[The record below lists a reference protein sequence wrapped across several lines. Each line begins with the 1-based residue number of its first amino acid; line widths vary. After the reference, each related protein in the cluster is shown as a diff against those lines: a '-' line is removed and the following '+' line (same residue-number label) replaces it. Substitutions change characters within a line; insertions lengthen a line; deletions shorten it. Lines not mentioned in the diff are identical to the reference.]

1 MLHPKHNLVDYG
13 DQLIPPDGY
22 ELSYAVG
29 TTYSLDLESLMI
41 LPVALFYAQKL
52 DANASELRY
61 DMLHAITEAAKKMT
75 VFYQKGQLKVP
86 KNYHHLM
93 AYLEEGIQELT
104 MPNAESSFHP
114 KVWVIRYESKE
125 AAPMYKVL
133 VTSKNLTFSRDWD
146 ISFSTQ
152 GLVTNR
158 EHAGNKPL
166 VHLIQY
172 LEASGSKKF
181 PPLFIADLHKVT
193 FDIPDKFAAFRFVP
207 VGIPNPATGQYFRN
221 PLTALKK
228 NKGEMLIVS
237 PFLDQSTLKN
247 IREDSTG
254 PRYLLSRKEEL
265 DAIDETTLNG
275 FDCWQFSNYFE
286 TAEFQPELEDGGSEP
301 PIPQNLHAKL
311 FVSIQ
316 ESAPFWFLGSA
327 NCTDPAQGRNVEF
340 MVELKAE
347 NAPALKPKNLFDA
360 LTKPEKSD
368 NIPLF
373 TKYDFT
379 ARVSLETQKSVDNT
393 IRRLKYELCKI
404 PLRGIATLTE
414 GGGTYNLSLEI
425 DASTLSIPAE
435 FTIKVKPLPEQ
446 QKASV
451 ALQPQKLNAID
462 SFGPYAETA
471 LSAFLA
477 FEIFHDGQCSE
488 FLLPM
493 EIDLPSSRLNK
504 IFSAII
510 DSREKFLKYLG
521 FLLSGENTERIEKR
535 SEHETSSMANH
546 NGSGAFMGAPVY
558 EKLLLASSRFPERLK
573 AIDELVERLKKETAD
588 SPEPIITKEFEDFW
602 SVFQTFINI
611 PNR

>member
-1 MLHPKHNLVDYG
+1 
-13 DQLIPPDGY
+13 
-22 ELSYAVG
+22 
-29 TTYSLDLESLMI
+29 
-41 LPVALFYAQKL
+41 
-52 DANASELRY
+52 
-61 DMLHAITEAAKKMT
+61 
-75 VFYQKGQLKVP
+75 
-86 KNYHHLM
+86 
-93 AYLEEGIQELT
+93 
-104 MPNAESSFHP
+104 
-114 KVWVIRYESKE
+114 
-125 AAPMYKVL
+125 MYKVL

-152 GLVTNR
+152 GLVTDR

-172 LEASGSKKF
+172 LEASGSRHI
-181 PPLFIADLHKVT
+181 PPSFVADLHNVI

-207 VGIPNPATGQYFRN
+207 VGIPNPVTNQSFRN

-228 NKGEMLIVS
+228 STSEMLIVS
-237 PFLDQSTLKN
+237 PFLDQPTLQSILETTSK
-247 IREDSTG
+247 

-265 DAIDETTLNG
+265 DGIDENTLSG
-275 FDCWQFSNYFE
+275 FCCWQFSSYFE

-301 PIPQNLHAKL
+301 LPQNLHAKL
-311 FVSIQ
+311 FVSMQ
-316 ESAPFWFLGSA
+316 ESVPFWFLGSA

-368 NIPLF
+368 NITLF

-379 ARVSLETQKSVDNT
+379 ARVSLEAQKSVDKA

-404 PLRGIATLTE
+404 PLKGIATLIE

-435 FTIKVKPLPEQ
+435 FTIQVKPLPEQ

-471 LSAFLA
+471 LSPFLA
-477 FEIFHDGQCSE
+477 FKIIHKDLVYSQ

-521 FLLSGENTERIEKR
+521 FLLSGENTERIGKR
-535 SEHETSSMANH
+535 SEHETSPMANH
-546 NGSGAFMGAPVY
+546 NGSGAFTGAPVY

-573 AIDELVERLKKETAD
+573 VIDELVERLKKETAD

-611 PNR
+611 QNR